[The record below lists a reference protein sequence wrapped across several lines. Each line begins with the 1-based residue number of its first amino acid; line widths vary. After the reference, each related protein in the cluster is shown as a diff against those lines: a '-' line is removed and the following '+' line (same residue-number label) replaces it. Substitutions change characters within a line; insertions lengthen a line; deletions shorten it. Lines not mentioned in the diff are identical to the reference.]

1 MTTLERLYQ
10 AYLSSRTVTTDSR
23 AITPGCIFFAFR
35 GEHFDGNAFAPQA
48 LEQGAAL
55 CVISDPQYKV
65 DDRCIVVPDV
75 LRTLQEL
82 ACEHRR
88 HLTVPVVG
96 ITGTNGKTTTKE
108 LVTAVLARRYRVS
121 ATRGNFNNH
130 LGVPLTLLSIPENAE
145 MAIVEMGANHPGEI
159 EFLCRIADPDCGL
172 ITNVG
177 RAHLEGFG
185 SFEGVVHTKTELYR
199 WLAGKD
205 GLVFVNADN
214 ERLMHEAEHLATIP
228 GLRSVIP
235 AYAPDTPAF
244 VPTAIEKTPISL
256 LTYGRS
262 QEADIR
268 GTLVSSA
275 TQPLSHSTTQPLNP
289 YLHFYF
295 EVGDNVYNVHTH
307 LLGDYNFDNCMAA
320 VAVGLHFGVEPFDIK
335 EAIEAYIPSNQ
346 RSEYRETARGNR
358 LYLDCYNANPSSM
371 AAAINSFKS
380 LSSLCSA
387 PSAVTQDS
395 DSQLNTE
402 HCSLNTKKMAII
414 GGMHELGHEERKE
427 HQKVV
432 DLLNECHLDRVLLIG
447 PEFDSIDLPANML
460 RFPDTPSASLW
471 LKENTPSNATILVKG
486 SNTNRLWTLEELL

>member
-10 AYLSSRTVTTDSR
+10 ASLSTRTVTTDSR

-55 CVISDPQYKV
+55 CVISDPAFKV

-88 HLTVPVVG
+88 HLAIPVVG

-108 LVTAVLARRYRVS
+108 LVTAVLARRYRTT

-145 MAIVEMGANHPGEI
+145 IAIVEMGANHPGEI
-159 EFLCRIADPDCGL
+159 EFLCRIDDPDCGL

-244 VPTAIEKTPISL
+244 VPTTIDKTPISL

-268 GTLVSSA
+268 GTLVTST
-275 TQPLSHSTTQPLNP
+275 TQPLSHSAAQPLNP

-335 EAIEAYIPSNQ
+335 EAIEAYSPSNQ
-346 RSEYRETARGNR
+346 RSEYRETPRGNR

-371 AAAINSFKS
+371 AAAIASF
-380 LSSLCSA
+380 SSMHG
-387 PSAVTQDS
+387 T
-395 DSQLNTE
+395 
-402 HCSLNTKKMAII
+402 MAII

-432 DLLNECHLDRVLLIG
+432 DLLNECHLDRALLIG
-447 PEFDSIDLPANML
+447 PEFNSIDLPANML
-460 RFPDTPSASLW
+460 RFPDTAAVADW
-471 LKENTPSNATILVKG
+471 LKANPLSNATILVKG

>member
-1 MTTLERLYQ
+1 MTVIEQLYQ

-35 GEHFDGNAFAPQA
+35 GERFDGNAFAPQA
-48 LEQGAAL
+48 LQQGAAL

-121 ATRGNFNNH
+121 ATKGNFNNH

-145 MAIVEMGANHPGEI
+145 MAVVEMGANHPGEI

-185 SFEGVVHTKTELYR
+185 SFEGVVMTKTELYR
-199 WLAGKD
+199 WLAGKH

-235 AYAPDTPAF
+235 AYAPDNPAF
-244 VPTAIEKTPISL
+244 VPTTIDKTPISL

-268 GTLVSSA
+268 GTYVD
-275 TQPLSHSTTQPLNP
+275 STP

-335 EAIEAYIPSNQ
+335 EAIEAYVPSNQ
-346 RSEYRETARGNR
+346 RSEYRETSRGNR

-371 AAAINSFKS
+371 AAAIASF
-380 LSSLCSA
+380 SSMHG
-387 PSAVTQDS
+387 T
-395 DSQLNTE
+395 
-402 HCSLNTKKMAII
+402 MAII

-460 RFPDTPSASLW
+460 RFPDTTAVADW
-471 LKENTPSNATILVKG
+471 LKANPLSGATILVKG
-486 SNTNRLWTLEELL
+486 SNTNRLRTLEELL